1 MSVIVFLL
9 LFELIMI
16 IICDLAAN
24 IQSILEKMY
33 KDWFNKNLV
42 AIPGGIFG
50 NCSACIFRNAKPYCA
65 KMNCS
70 YCGDDFVETVY
81 WVSEKYYPVN
91 AWPELSKFF
100 DSTNIKDVMDISGE
114 AAKMAILKKQR
125 TR

>member
-1 MSVIVFLL
+1 MRHWLL
-9 LFELIMI
+9 KRRTNMFGFEKE
-16 IICDLAAN
+16 
-24 IQSILEKMY
+24 QSK
-33 KDWFNKNLV
+33 KDWFDKNLV

-50 NCSACIFRNAKPYCA
+50 NCSACAFRNIKPYCA

-81 WVSEKYYPVN
+81 WVPARNYSVN

-114 AAKMAILKKQR
+114 AAKMAILKKQK